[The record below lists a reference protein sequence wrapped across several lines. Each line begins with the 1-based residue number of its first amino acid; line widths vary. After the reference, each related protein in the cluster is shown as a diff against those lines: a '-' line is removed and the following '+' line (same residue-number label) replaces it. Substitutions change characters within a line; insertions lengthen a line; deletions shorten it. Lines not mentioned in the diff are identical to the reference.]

1 MSGGI
6 SWHSVGISVEAMMGA
21 LYVKDEEA
29 FRLAKELADRRGLT
43 KAAAVKLALT
53 NELAKDAPIRSVHEI
68 VEELRRTS
76 TLKYDP
82 TIVIDKAFWDS
93 LNDEEDD

>member
-1 MSGGI
+1 
-6 SWHSVGISVEAMMGA
+6 MGA
-21 LYVKDEEA
+21 LYVKDDDA
-29 FRLAKELADRRGLT
+29 FKLAKELAERRGLT
-43 KAAAVKLALT
+43 KAAAVKLALL
-53 NELAKDAPIRSVHEI
+53 NELAKDAPKRSVHEI

-76 TLKYDP
+76 TLKHDP